1 MGRQPPAPR
10 PAEIRGAHRCTRRF
24 GAGRMYQGSLPE
36 ASVRLP
42 QRGVCCLEITA
53 RAICEAAAAMEALWR
68 LLAALH
74 LGSWAAGSIQQLR
87 RAGAL
92 GCALTPAAERAAL
105 VRRRGASGMVQAPC
119 WCYESRSAWSD
130 AEAVLEQPLSSPG
143 AARAPP
149 PDITLHRQRRPFAVS
164 GHTVLPLRNKHR
176 DYERCGKLVYETCQ
190 HRHSCC
196 VQKSRQVCTR
206 TVTTEE
212 RISLA
217 AAAAV
222 GESAVPHLITAG
234 PQGGRRGDGC
244 DEHTRLTLWCRIMS
258 SVSTCPRL
266 EHTGPLCATTPRKRP
281 ICRSAL

>member
-1 MGRQPPAPR
+1 M
-10 PAEIRGAHRCTRRF
+10 
-24 GAGRMYQGSLPE
+24 E
-36 ASVRLP
+36 AS
-42 QRGVCCLEITA
+42 
-53 RAICEAAAAMEALWR
+53 WR

-87 RAGAL
+87 RGGRL
-92 GCALTPAAERAAL
+92 RVRAHTCGRA
-105 VRRRGASGMVQAPC
+105 RRTRQTQGRIWNGTAPC

-130 AEAVLEQPLSSPG
+130 AEAALEQPLSSPG

-149 PDITLHRQRRPFAVS
+149 PDITRHRQRRPFAVS

-190 HRHSCC
+190 HRHSRC

-206 TVTTEE
+206 TVTTEG

-234 PQGGRRGDGC
+234 LQGGRCGDGC
-244 DEHTRLTLWCRIMS
+244 DEHTRLTLW
-258 SVSTCPRL
+258 
-266 EHTGPLCATTPRKRP
+266 
-281 ICRSAL
+281 

>member
-1 MGRQPPAPR
+1 MRSPWGGNRLRLDRLKFVGPTAAPAGSVQAECTRARCQKLREASDSPSGESAAWRLRPGRSARQPPR
-10 PAEIRGAHRCTRRF
+10 WRRCGGCWLRCIWGRGR
-24 GAGRMYQGSLPE
+24 PE
-36 ASVRLP
+36 AYSSS
-42 QRGVCCLEITA
+42 G
-53 RAICEAAAAMEALWR
+53 
-68 LLAALH
+68 
-74 LGSWAAGSIQQLR
+74 G
-87 RAGAL
+87 AGAL

-105 VRRRGASGMVQAPC
+105 VRRRGASGMVQAPS

-244 DEHTRLTLWCRIMS
+244 DEHTRLTLW
-258 SVSTCPRL
+258 
-266 EHTGPLCATTPRKRP
+266 
-281 ICRSAL
+281 